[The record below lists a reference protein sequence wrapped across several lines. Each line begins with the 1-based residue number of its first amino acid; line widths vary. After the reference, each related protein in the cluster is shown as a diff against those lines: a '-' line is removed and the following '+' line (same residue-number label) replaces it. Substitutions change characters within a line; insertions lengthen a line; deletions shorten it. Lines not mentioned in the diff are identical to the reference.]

1 MNAQNQLIIDII
13 EKLNSK
19 KITLQIATQVL
30 NVSERTIYRY
40 IKGISE
46 SGVAYFQHGNK
57 NKIPKN
63 KTSCETLLIAKNLMK
78 EKYFDFNVTHALE
91 KLKSEDNII
100 INRESFRKV
109 CHEINLVKRQK
120 RRSRKVHKVRSRT
133 SQTGIM
139 LQMDGSPHRWFGVE
153 ESCLIG
159 AIDDANNENYYSE
172 FFESETTAGCLKVLR
187 KIIEKKG
194 LFNILYTDRA
204 GLFAGPKR
212 AEFSQVKRA
221 LSELG
226 IQIIYANSA
235 EAKGRIERHWQT
247 LQDRLV
253 PEMRLRNITSFA
265 GANEFLN
272 NQFLPNEY
280 NKNFKV
286 IPSNLESGWRP
297 LPSNINLDEIFC
309 LKYYR
314 QVKNDHTYS
323 FEGQIFKITSDLRY
337 SIQNQ
342 KIEIRIYPDAAM
354 KVYFAE
360 RELDVEV
367 HHISPKIDISDKL
380 IITSNENDLFKVR
393 KDGHVFFKSKYY
405 SVASEYV
412 GKMVVVREHKDILLV
427 YYKTKL
433 IESHQK
439 ITNKFYK
446 NSTKPEHLK
455 PWQSTLL
462 PTSVYRKTARKI
474 GPHCD
479 KLIFS
484 ILHRGQGVVDNG
496 TIWAIL
502 KLTTNYASVSINEAC
517 EFALNTDSMGL
528 RSVMSYLN
536 LRARRTGTIK

>member
-1 MNAQNQLIIDII
+1 MSARAWL
-13 EKLNSK
+13 
-19 KITLQIATQVL
+19 
-30 NVSERTIYRY
+30 
-40 IKGISE
+40 
-46 SGVAYFQHGNK
+46 
-57 NKIPKN
+57 
-63 KTSCETLLIAKNLMK
+63 
-78 EKYFDFNVTHALE
+78 
-91 KLKSEDNII
+91 
-100 INRESFRKV
+100 
-109 CHEINLVKRQK
+109 
-120 RRSRKVHKVRSRT
+120 
-133 SQTGIM
+133 
-139 LQMDGSPHRWFGVE
+139 HRWFGVE

-172 FFESETTAGCLKVLR
+172 FFESETTVGCLKVLR

-272 NQFLPNEY
+272 NQFLSNEY

-309 LKYYR
+309 LKHHR

-342 KIEIRIYPDAAM
+342 KIEIRIYPNEEM

-360 RELDVEV
+360 RELAVEV
-367 HHISPKIDISDKL
+367 HHSSNPIKKL
-380 IITSNENDLFKVR
+380 QINLLKVQL
-393 KDGHVFFKSKYY
+393 S
-405 SVASEYV
+405 
-412 GKMVVVREHKDILLV
+412 L
-427 YYKTKL
+427 
-433 IESHQK
+433 
-439 ITNKFYK
+439 
-446 NSTKPEHLK
+446 ST
-455 PWQSTLL
+455 
-462 PTSVYRKTARKI
+462 
-474 GPHCD
+474 
-479 KLIFS
+479 
-484 ILHRGQGVVDNG
+484 
-496 TIWAIL
+496 
-502 KLTTNYASVSINEAC
+502 
-517 EFALNTDSMGL
+517 
-528 RSVMSYLN
+528 
-536 LRARRTGTIK
+536 

>member
-1 MNAQNQLIIDII
+1 VNAHDQLIIDII

-30 NVSERTIYRY
+30 NVSERTIYRHM
-40 IKGISE
+40 KGISE

-91 KLKSEDNII
+91 KLKSEDNIV
-100 INRESFRKV
+100 INRESFRKI

-133 SQTGIM
+133 SQAGIM
-139 LQMDGSPHRWFGVE
+139 LQMDGSPHRWFGVQE
-153 ESCLIG
+153 TCLIG

-172 FFESETTAGCLKVLR
+172 FFESETTVGCLKVLR
-187 KIIEKKG
+187 RIIEKKG

-297 LPSNINLDEIFC
+297 LPSNINLDEVFC
-309 LKYYR
+309 LKHHR

-323 FEGQIFKITSDLRY
+323 FEGQIFKITSDLRH

-342 KIEIRIYPDAAM
+342 KIEIRIYPNNET

-367 HHISPKIDISDKL
+367 HHNNPKAETSDKL
-380 IITSNENDLFKVR
+380 IVTSNENDLFKVR
-393 KDGHVFFKSKYY
+393 KDGHVFYKNKYY

-412 GKMVVVREHKDILLV
+412 EKMVVVREHKDFLLI

-433 IESHQK
+433 IESHPI
-439 ITNKFYK
+439 ITNKFNK

-462 PTSVYRKTARKI
+462 PTSIYRKTASKI

-484 ILHRGQGVVDNG
+484 ILHRGQGVVDNA

-502 KLTTNYASVSINEAC
+502 KLTTNYTSVCINEAC
-517 EFALNTDSMGL
+517 EFAINTDSMGL